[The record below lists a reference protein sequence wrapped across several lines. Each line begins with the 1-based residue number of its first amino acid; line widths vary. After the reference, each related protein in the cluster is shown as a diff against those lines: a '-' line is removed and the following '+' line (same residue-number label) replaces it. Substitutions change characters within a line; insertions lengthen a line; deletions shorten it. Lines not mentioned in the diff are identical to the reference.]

1 MVFPVCNNGCKIHV
15 AYNKQ
20 MPLCENKDSKDCRKA
35 SELCIPDDSFNFD
48 MTTDASNDV
57 S

>member
-1 MVFPVCNNGCKIHV
+1 MVFPVCKNGCKIHV

-20 MPLCENKDSKDCRKA
+20 MPLCESKDSKDCRKA
-35 SELCIPDDSFNFD
+35 SELCIADNSFNFD

-57 S
+57 R